1 MKKILVAVIALGAV
15 AFASCSRDTGVKTLS
30 GEPLLSLNIK
40 LEGMTDPGATRMT
53 EAAGQTGQLV
63 LSNGHIFVI
72 DPAGTVIANAVM
84 NVTTATSAAGQ
95 TVNAAVATNS
105 RVYILG
111 NIPSNVDV
119 TTLTTFERIRQ
130 TAVTISTSQQNNYR
144 NAAMA
149 NTSGQPAAITVSGTT
164 GSVTVEINPLYS
176 RLELNEVRGGPT
188 ITGFTV
194 TGVFVDSYFPSFT
207 LTGDSSGPIRYQSQS
222 TNFAGVMG
230 DTGNWVATGAA
241 GNMFAVPAA
250 GQVWAYHM
258 ASADLP
264 RIIVRLE
271 NVTTTGTPQPGTRYL
286 TVTGYSGQAPTRFE
300 RGRIYQITSLTFTDQ
315 QLAATPNPTHVPIT
329 VIVRQVDWIPTPL
342 TPVV

>member
-1 MKKILVAVIALGAV
+1 MKKIVVVAIALGAM
-15 AFASCSRDTGVKTLS
+15 AFSSCSRDTKVKTLT
-30 GEPLLSLNIK
+30 GEEMLSLNIK
-40 LEGMTDPGATRMT
+40 LDGMVDPASTRMI

-63 LSNGHIFVI
+63 LSNGHIFII

-84 NVTTATSAAGQ
+84 NVPVATSATGQ

-111 NIPSNVDV
+111 NVPSSVDV
-119 TTLTTFERIRQ
+119 TQLTTFERIRQ

-144 NAAMA
+144 QAAMA
-149 NTSGQPAAITVSGTT
+149 NTSGQPAAVTVTGTA
-164 GSVTVEINPLYS
+164 GNVTVEINPLYS
-176 RLELNEVRGGPT
+176 RLELTEVRGGPT

-241 GNMFAVPAA
+241 GNMFAVPAP

-271 NVTTTGTPQPGTRYL
+271 NVTTTGTPRPGTQYL

-300 RGRIYQITSLTFTDQ
+300 RGRIYQIPSLTFTDQ
-315 QLAATPNPTHVPIT
+315 QLSTMPNPTHVPIT